1 MYQALIKSLHYSRVN
16 YISQHYFLFKKLS
29 SLMDL
34 ITKIELLLAGGKK
47 DKRV

>member
-1 MYQALIKSLHYSRVN
+1 MYQTLIKSLHYSRVN
-16 YISQHYFLFKKLS
+16 YISQHYFLLKKLP

-34 ITKIELLLAGGKK
+34 MNKIGLLLAGGKK